1 MVTHVNCG
9 DHSFVPACGSACK
22 DSFGCACMCG
32 DVDIDTDETTD
43 DTQGTDSAEQTCE
56 CKPCKPKP
64 PAPIVEQVPS
74 YTFYADDFHG
84 ELSEDVFNANINKA
98 VAFVRQLCGD
108 KRITP
113 ATQTAFFR
121 AVCAVVDAFA
131 QYGTTPQTGF
141 SVGSFTVQSGGSNAS
156 TGYDIARE
164 GALLELAGTGLSY
177 AGLA

>member
-22 DSFGCACMCG
+22 DGFGCDCMCG
-32 DVDIDTDETTD
+32 DVNTDS
-43 DTQGTDSAEQTCE
+43 TQDTDSAEQTCE

-64 PAPIVEQVPS
+64 PKCEQVPS
-74 YTFYADDFHG
+74 YAFYADDFHG
-84 ELSEDVFNANINKA
+84 ELSEDVFNAHINSA
-98 VAFVRQLCGD
+98 LAFTRKLVGN

-113 ATQTAFFR
+113 KTQTPFFR

-141 SVGSFTVQSGGSNAS
+141 SVGSFTVQSGGANAS

-164 GALLELAGTGLSY
+164 GALLELSGTGLLY